1 MKDSPRGRIPRLT
14 RRGTRRTWRNHTGNQ
29 QVEPLQIRR
38 PKELGELIDVVREA
52 EAAGVTVRAV
62 GSGHSWSDVALTRGL
77 LVETHGLSRE
87 LPVDCLRE
95 DAEPERLVRTEA
107 GVRLREL
114 NPRLERA
121 GLALSNMGG
130 WDAQT
135 VAGVMGTSTHGTGI
149 ELGPICDQARSLDVV
164 GSGGVV
170 HRIEPKGGAITDP
183 DRFAVEHPD
192 WRLHQDDDWF
202 NSALVG
208 MGCLGIVYA
217 VTLAVRPFYYLTERR
232 WLEPWSEVRE
242 QLVSRKLLHDHRHVE
257 IYVNVH
263 PDDDGENLC
272 LITTRDEAAGPPTG
286 DRASRRRNWPV
297 ELVGRLQPL
306 APNLI
311 DWLVSKWPKLSP
323 RFLDRALKVLVDE
336 EYTDKWYR
344 VLNLGTANLM
354 PAYSMEI
361 GVEVSDAGKHI
372 EAVEKV
378 LEVAARHE
386 TVGEVYSTSPIS
398 LRFVKKS
405 RAYMSMMWDRD
416 TIMLELI
423 QLTRTEGGFELLA
436 EYEEALY
443 ALGGRPHWGQYN
455 TLTGSHGLM
464 QSMYDRYD
472 RWLAVHDQLNAS
484 RVFDSPFS
492 KRVGI
497 SRSDYAP

>member
-1 MKDSPRGRIPRLT
+1 MRDSPRGRIPRLT

-38 PKELGELIDVVREA
+38 PTELRELIDTVVEA
-52 EAAGVTVRAV
+52 EGAGVTVRAV
-62 GSGHSWSDVALTRGL
+62 GSGHSWSDVALTRGFL
-77 LVETHGLSRE
+77 IETHGLGRALALDCVRDGEDTE
-87 LPVDCLRE
+87 L
-95 DAEPERLVRTEA
+95 LVRTEA

-114 NPRLERA
+114 NTRLERD

-164 GSGGVV
+164 GSGGTV
-170 HRIEPKGGAITDP
+170 HRIEPSGGITDAA
-183 DRFAVEHPD
+183 RFAAEHPE
-192 WRLHQDDDWF
+192 WKLHQDDHWF

-217 VTLAVRPFYYLTERR
+217 VTLAVRPFYHLTERR
-232 WLEPWSEVRE
+232 YLKPWSEVRE
-242 QLVSRKLLHDHRHVE
+242 ELISRRLLHDNRHVE

-263 PDDDGENLC
+263 PGEDGDNLC
-272 LITTRDEAAGPPTG
+272 LVTTRNEAAGPPTG
-286 DRASRRRNWPV
+286 NRSSRRRNWAV

-306 APNLI
+306 APNVI
-311 DWLVSKWPKLSP
+311 DWMVSRWPKLSP
-323 RFLDRALKVLVDE
+323 SFLDRALKVLVDE
-336 EYTDKWYR
+336 EYTDTWYR

-361 GVEVSDAGKHI
+361 GVEVSDANRHV

-378 LEVAARHE
+378 LEVSARHE
-386 TVGEVYSTSPIS
+386 TIGHVYSTSPIS
-398 LRFVKKS
+398 LRFVAAS
-405 RAYMSMMWDRD
+405 RAYMSMMHGRD

-423 QLTRTEGGFELLA
+423 QMTRTEGGFELLA

-443 ALGGRPHWGQYN
+443 AVGGRPHWGQYN

-464 QSMYDRYD
+464 QSMYDCYD
-472 RWLAVHDQLNAS
+472 RWLAVHDVLNAS

-497 SRSDYAP
+497 SRSSYAPK

>member
-1 MKDSPRGRIPRLT
+1 MRDSPRGRIPRLT

-29 QVEPLQIRR
+29 QVEPLQIRE
-38 PKELGELIDVVREA
+38 PTTLPEVIAAVQEA
-52 EAAGVTVRAV
+52 EAAQVTARAV
-62 GSGHSWSDVALTRGL
+62 GSHHSWSDVALTRGFL
-77 LVETHGLSRE
+77 IETHGLNRE
-87 LPVDCLRE
+87 LPLDCVRE
-95 DAEPERLVRTEA
+95 GADADMLVRTEA
-107 GVRLREL
+107 GVRLKEL
-114 NPRLERA
+114 NARLEA
-121 GLALSNMGG
+121 QELALSNMGG

-135 VAGVMGTSTHGTGI
+135 IAGVMGTATHGTGM

-170 HRIEPKGGAITDP
+170 HRIEPVNGITDP
-183 DRFAVEHPD
+183 DRFAAEHPG
-192 WRLHQDDDWF
+192 WQLHQDDDWF

-208 MGCLGIVYA
+208 MGCLGIVYS

-232 WLEPWSEVRE
+232 WLEPWSKVHDQLLSRE
-242 QLVSRKLLHDHRHVE
+242 LLRDHRHVE

-263 PDDDGENLC
+263 PSEDGDHLC
-272 LITTRDEAAGPPTG
+272 LVTTRDEADGPPTG
-286 DRASRRRNWPV
+286 NRASRRRNWIV

-311 DWLVSKWPKLSP
+311 DWFVSKWPRRSP
-323 RFLDRALKVLVDE
+323 AVLDRALKMLVDE

-361 GVEVSDAGKHI
+361 GVEVGDANKHVL
-372 EAVEKV
+372 AVEKV
-378 LEVAARHE
+378 FDVAARHE
-386 TVGEVYSTSPIS
+386 QAGSVYSTSPIS

-405 RAYMSMMWDRD
+405 PAYMSMMHGRD

-423 QLTRTEGGFELLA
+423 QMTRTEGGFELLA

-443 ALGGRPHWGQYN
+443 GLGGRPHWGQYN
-455 TLTGSHGLM
+455 TLTGSHELM
-464 QSMYDRYD
+464 QSMYPRFPD
-472 RWLAVHDQLNAS
+472 WLAVHAELNAS
-484 RVFDSPFS
+484 GVFDSPFS

-497 SRSDYAP
+497 SVSTYAP